1 MPRHPADVLAS
12 ALVGHVRRVVVD
24 SRGTVT
30 DLGARQR
37 PFTGSARAAALL
49 QALLRSP
56 GGLGCLWPGCD
67 AHGGCLQVD
76 HRDPARNHGP
86 TDVDNSD
93 AYCGFHNRIK
103 ENGYRPERRPD
114 GSWIIHRPDGAPITP
129 TV

>member
-1 MPRHPADVLAS
+1 MPRHPADVLAA

-76 HRDPARNHGP
+76 HRDPARHHGP
-86 TDVDNSD
+86 TDVDPSD
-93 AYCGFHNRIK
+93 AYRGVTN
-103 ENGYRPERRPD
+103 PPQPTA
-114 GSWIIHRPDGAPITP
+114 HRTHR
-129 TV
+129 T

>member
-1 MPRHPADVLAS
+1 MPRHPADVLAA
-12 ALVGHVRRVVVD
+12 ALVGHVRGVVVD
-24 SRGTVT
+24 SRGTVI

-37 PFTGSARAAALL
+37 LFTGSARAAALL

-86 TDVDNSD
+86 RSEEHTSELQSLM
-93 AYCGFHNRIK
+93 RISYAVFCLK
-103 ENGYRPERRPD
+103 KKNTLQ
-114 GSWIIHRPDGAPITP
+114 HKTH
-129 TV
+129 